1 MSASLL
7 CRVGS
12 SAVLLPLTV
21 FAIYEGNMLF
31 KIFVALAFGIA
42 VKEWVRMA
50 RQSNKML
57 RDIFVGLVYLFIGFF
72 SFILLRT
79 EFEAGLFYTLI
90 LLFGV
95 WASDSAAYFAGKN
108 FGGPK
113 LMPKI
118 SPNKTWAGLIGG
130 TLGSAFTVLALN
142 YLLPKYGGFIGMDVK
157 PFVSLP
163 VAFCVGVLVTVFG
176 QIGDLV
182 MSAYKRK
189 VNVKDTGTLIPG
201 HGGLLDRIDSL
212 LLVTPIFLLLILEVV
227 K

>member
-1 MSASLL
+1 MSTSLL

-21 FAIYEGNMLF
+21 LAIYEGGLLF
-31 KIFVALAFGIA
+31 KVFVALAFGIA
-42 VKEWVRMA
+42 VKEWIRMA

-79 EFEAGLFYTLI
+79 NFDAGLFYMLI
-90 LLFGV
+90 VLFGV
-95 WASDSAAYFAGKN
+95 WASDSGAYFAGKAI
-108 FGGPK
+108 GGAK

-118 SPNKTWAGLIGG
+118 SPNKTWAGLVGG
-130 TLGSAFTVLALN
+130 TLASALTVLALN
-142 YLLPKYGGFIGMDVK
+142 YLLPKYGSAIGIDVK

-163 VAFCVGVLVTVFG
+163 IAFCVGVLVTVFG
-176 QIGDLV
+176 QIGDLIV
-182 MSAYKRK
+182 SAYKRK
-189 VNVKDTGTLIPG
+189 VGVKDTGNLIPG

-212 LLVTPIFLLLILEVV
+212 LLVTPLFLLLILEIL
-227 K
+227 

>member
-1 MSASLL
+1 MSTSFL

-21 FAIYEGNMLF
+21 LAIYEGGLLF

-57 RDIFVGLVYLFIGFF
+57 RDIFIGLVYLFIGFF

-79 EFEAGLFYTLI
+79 EFEAGLFYTLV

-95 WASDSAAYFAGKN
+95 WASDSGAYFAGKH
-108 FGGPK
+108 FGGAK

-130 TLGSAFTVLALN
+130 TLASAFTVMALN
-142 YLLPKYGGFIGMDVK
+142 YLLPKYGGFIGINVE
-157 PFVSLP
+157 PFTSLP
-163 VAFCVGVLVTVFG
+163 IALGIGVLVTVFG

-182 MSAYKRK
+182 MSAYKRR
-189 VNVKDTGTLIPG
+189 VDVKDTGTLIPG

-212 LLVTPIFLLLILEVV
+212 LLVTPLFLLLTLEVL
-227 K
+227 